1 MGILLGL
8 VAALGWGIS
17 DFAAR
22 FVSRRIGTYR
32 TMFFMQG
39 FGLVILTVCMRP
51 LHGWGHLTDGSG
63 WDPWAWGILAGCVNM
78 VATLALYRSFEIG
91 KLAIVAP
98 ISASYP
104 ALTVLLAMASGERLT
119 VSRALGITVTIT
131 GVILLSFGNSP
142 ATENGGHTD
151 AAQPAEVESDH
162 SGQWPRGVGWA
173 IVSALG
179 FGILFWLLGV
189 RGVPRVGSTAAVWM
203 IRLTSF
209 SLVGLLAAPLRQPLT
224 LPRGGTWWILLMMA
238 VLDTGAF
245 VANNL
250 GDTTEQVA
258 VVSVLVS
265 LYGAVTVALA
275 AVFLREPIARWQ
287 WPGIVLIFA
296 GIALISR

>member
-8 VAALGWGIS
+8 FAALAWGIS
-17 DFAAR
+17 DFSAR
-22 FVSRRIGTYR
+22 FVSRRIGVYR

-39 FGLVILTVCMRP
+39 AGLLILTICMRP
-51 LHGWGHLTDGSG
+51 LRGWGHLADGSG
-63 WDPWAWGILAGCVNM
+63 WHPWAWGVLAGCFNM

-104 ALTVLLAMASGERLT
+104 VLTVLLSMATGERLT
-119 VSRALGITVTIT
+119 FWRAFGIALTIC
-131 GVILLSFGNSP
+131 GVILLSSGKSAEDANHLEGVVAHSP
-142 ATENGGHTD
+142 
-151 AAQPAEVESDH
+151 
-162 SGQWPRGVGWA
+162 SGDRPGKWPKGVGWA
-173 IVSALG
+173 IVAALG
-179 FGILFWLLGV
+179 FGILFWMLGIRV
-189 RGVPRVGSTAAVWM
+189 VPRVGSTAAVWM

-209 SLVGLLAAPLRQPLT
+209 SVVGLLARPLRQSLK
-224 LPRGGTWWILLMMA
+224 LPTGGSWWILLMMA

-245 VANNL
+245 VANNF

-265 LYGAVTVALA
+265 LYGAVTVGLA
-275 AVFLREPIARWQ
+275 AAFLRERLTRWQ
-287 WPGIVLIFA
+287 WPGIVLVFV

>member
-8 VAALGWGIS
+8 LAALGWGVS

-22 FVSRRIGTYR
+22 FVTRRIGTYR

-39 FGLVILTVCMRP
+39 AGFLILTMCMRP

-63 WDPWAWGILAGCVNM
+63 WHPWAWGVLAGCCNM

-104 ALTVLLAMASGERLT
+104 ALTVLLALATGERLT
-119 VSRALGITVTIT
+119 ISRAVGITLTIA
-131 GVILLSFGNSP
+131 GVILLSLGNLSLTGTPAPPDAAP
-142 ATENGGHTD
+142 ATQN
-151 AAQPAEVESDH
+151 ESRV
-162 SGQWPRGVGWA
+162 STKWPRGVGWA

-179 FGILFWLLGV
+179 FGVLFWLLGV
-189 RGVPRVGSTAAVWM
+189 YVVPRVGSTAAVWM

-209 SLVGLLAAPLRQPLT
+209 SAVGLLAAPLRQSLKFPKRET
-224 LPRGGTWWILLMMA
+224 CWILLTMA
-238 VLDTGAF
+238 ILDTGAF

-258 VVSVLVS
+258 VIAVLVS

-275 AVFLREPIARWQ
+275 AVFLRERLTRRQ
-287 WPGIVLIFA
+287 WL
-296 GIALISR
+296 GIALVFAGVALISH

>member
-1 MGILLGL
+1 MGIFLGL
-8 VAALGWGIS
+8 LAALGWGIS
-17 DFAAR
+17 DFSAR

-39 FGLVILTVCMRP
+39 LGFAILTVCMRP
-51 LHGWGHLTDGSG
+51 SHGWGHLTDGSG
-63 WDPWAWGILAGCVNM
+63 WHPWAWGILAGCCNL

-119 VSRALGITVTIT
+119 FWRAVGITATIT
-131 GVILLSFGNSP
+131 GVILLSSGNS
-142 ATENGGHTD
+142 AETEVTNHTD
-151 AAQPAEVESDH
+151 TEQPAEGESRRIRR
-162 SGQWPRGVGWA
+162 WPAGVKWA

-179 FGILFWLLGV
+179 FGVLFWLLGIRV
-189 RGVPRVGSTAAVWM
+189 VPRVGSTAAVWM

-209 SLVGLLAAPLRQPLT
+209 FLVGFLAAPLRQPLT
-224 LPRGGTWWILLMMA
+224 LPKAATWWILLMMA
-238 VLDTGAF
+238 ILDTGAF

-265 LYGAVTVALA
+265 LYGAVTVILA
-275 AVFLREPIARWQ
+275 ALFLRERITGWQ
-287 WPGIVLIFA
+287 WPGILFVFTGIVLI
-296 GIALISR
+296 SH